1 MAGLRD
7 QLLKSG
13 LVNEKQI
20 RKAQK
25 EKQKEQRSH
34 GNPKAAA
41 DKEAQSRLNAQY
53 EKLQR
58 DRALNQQR
66 KEDADRKALAAQ
78 ARQLIE
84 VHKQPRNEGETPFSF
99 TDAGKIKKL
108 MLETRVRDQLVRGQL
123 AIVRVDQAYELVPR
137 ETAEKIRQRDATFLF
152 LLNEPS
158 GHNEPSGDDPYA
170 DYQVPDDLIW

>member
-13 LVNEKQI
+13 LVNEKQVK
-20 RKAQK
+20 KAQK
-25 EKQKEQRSH
+25 EKHKEQRSQ
-34 GNPKAAA
+34 GKALGVA
-41 DKEAQSRLNAQY
+41 DEEAQRRLRAQN
-53 EKLQR
+53 EKLER
-58 DRALNQQR
+58 DRQLNQQR

-84 VHKQPRNEGETPFSF
+84 VHKQPRKEGETPFSF
-99 TDAGKIKKL
+99 TDGGKIKKL

-123 AIVRVDQAYELVPR
+123 AIVRVDQMYELVPR
-137 ETAEKIRQRDATFLF
+137 ETAEKIRQRDATFLV

-158 GHNEPSGDDPYA
+158 GHNELSSDDPYA
-170 DYQVPDDLIW
+170 EYQVPDDLIW

>member
-13 LVNEKQI
+13 LVNEKQVK
-20 RKAQK
+20 KAQK
-25 EKQKEQRSH
+25 EKHKEQRSQGKSH
-34 GNPKAAA
+34 AGE
-41 DKEAQSRLNAQY
+41 DEEAQRRLRVQA
-53 EKLQR
+53 EKLER
-58 DRALNQQR
+58 DRRLNQQR
-66 KEDADRKALAAQ
+66 KDDADKKALAAQ

-99 TDAGKIKKL
+99 TDGGKIKKL

-123 AIVRVDQAYELVPR
+123 AIVKVDQAYELVPR
-137 ETAEKIRQRDATFLF
+137 ETSEKILQRDATFLI
-152 LLNEPS
+152 LMNEAS
-158 GHNEPSGDDPYA
+158 GHNEPSSDDPYS